1 MHKKALHKQHSI
13 RIAQAC
19 GRPNEER
26 SKVLPSRPSTGQN
39 MLPCMLCPAS
49 CLRMSFKMGLTGWSW
64 HLTPTQLQRA
74 YQCENRSPNHKSV
87 LYSSSKVKPRLPQ
100 SANLQTITTTFP
112 KRSQV
117 ECRIIYRTTSI
128 QHVVT
133 FTPTLDRYKTELFT
147 KLPPFNMR
155 SLSRLLSTGRRLSY
169 SQTTSIQH
177 AVTFTTTL
185 HSVEDRWEACSVYVK
200 LTSFASITYEWNYLF
215 SGVIKLMPSDGKAV
229 A

>member
-13 RIAQAC
+13 CIAQAC

-26 SKVLPSRPSTGQN
+26 SKVLPSLPSTGQN

-49 CLRMSFKMGLTGWSW
+49 CLRMSFKMGLTGWS
-64 HLTPTQLQRA
+64 LTSNAHPTA
-74 YQCENRSPNHKSV
+74 KGINHKSV

-112 KRSQV
+112 KRPQV

-133 FTPTLDRYKTELFT
+133 FTPTLDR
-147 KLPPFNMR
+147 
-155 SLSRLLSTGRRLSY
+155 
-169 SQTTSIQH
+169 
-177 AVTFTTTL
+177 
-185 HSVEDRWEACSVYVK
+185 
-200 LTSFASITYEWNYLF
+200 
-215 SGVIKLMPSDGKAV
+215 
-229 A
+229 